1 MITVRI
7 VIPFAAVRAAAT
19 KAGWP
24 ADACSTAW
32 LESRIDAVFSR
43 NGNGGI
49 TVDVEI
55 EHLPTMAQLVHDAIA

>member
-1 MITVRI
+1 MTIAKI
-7 VIPFAAVRAAAT
+7 VIPIAAARTAAT

-24 ADACSTAW
+24 VDACSAAW

-49 TVDVEI
+49 KVEI
-55 EHLPTMAQLVHDAIA
+55 EHLPTMAQLVHDAVA